1 MRFVTLGP
9 EGTCHQ
15 HATKH
20 YLRYHGIEDAEIVLV
35 TDFLDGLEMVYS
47 DQADF
52 LLQNSAHLAVNLV
65 TEKYYCDV
73 FVADTFLYT
82 TQEIVVL
89 EDARIEAPET
99 IGLVSATEGYIHD
112 IPYAVKIYEP
122 SKPIVGAKLLEGAY
136 DAGVTYLHYHI
147 NNPGRFRVRKYIG
160 HVPTAWLVYGKK
172 TTFAGD
178 MLGVAPRGFYTTD
191 TGVSD
196 WPRGGAVYEAPPEIL
211 AEMRSSRVAAEVE

>member
-15 HATKH
+15 YATRH
-20 YLRYHGIEDAEIVLV
+20 YLRHHGIENAEIVLV
-35 TDFLDGLEMVYS
+35 TDFLDGLEMVYN

-65 TEKYYCDV
+65 TEKYYRDV

-89 EDARIEAPET
+89 EDATVEKPET
-99 IGLVSATEGYIHD
+99 VGLVSATEGYIHD
-112 IPYAVKIYEP
+112 IHYPVKIYEP
-122 SKPIVGAKLLEGAY
+122 SKPIVGAKLLEGAF

-147 NNPGRFRVRKYIG
+147 DNPGRFRVRKYIG
-160 HVPTAWLVYGKK
+160 YVPTAWLVYGKK

-178 MLGVAPRGFYTTD
+178 MLGVAPRGFYTEG

-196 WPRGGAVYEAPPEIL
+196 WPRGGAAYTAPAEIM
-211 AEMRSSRVAAEVE
+211 AEMQGSPVAAEAE